1 MSDFSTPTRSHD
13 ILLIGGGA
21 AALGLLCTL
30 IRTGQAEDCSVLML
44 DDSPGR
50 CGRSGAYA
58 RTYDVPVRT
67 LRSCLTGLPDMIQDD
82 EDLAKAFDGLVDD
95 ECRVPRPQV
104 EAFLARLKRL
114 VLNHMRRS
122 GSLILRAARCD
133 TLRHED
139 GFWRV
144 DNQPGSASQR
154 VVLACGASEK
164 KTAILAQLLECGLSP
179 DQLEKVV
186 RSSDALG
193 KDRDSVLQRIGGMQ
207 AQGVVILGRTQA
219 GAQAVRDQLQD
230 WGRVMESVSVST
242 LSVADTQAG
251 VLTRSL
257 SDAGLIITA
266 LGESPDFP
274 RILVDG
280 QVVKMGGPVA
290 VDPYDRL
297 MDRAGFLLPDA
308 HAIGPALGGVQ
319 AGSPDQAADPTQD
332 LALWFTDVGEQ
343 LAMPDVIDDYAEQ
356 AA

>member
-13 ILLIGGGA
+13 LLLIGGGA
-21 AALGLLCTL
+21 AALGLLVSM
-30 IRTGQAEDCSVLML
+30 IRTGQAEECSVLML

-58 RTYDVPVRT
+58 RTYDIPVRT
-67 LRSCLTGLPDMIQDD
+67 LRDCLIGLPASIRDDAMLADAFAGLTD
-82 EDLAKAFDGLVDD
+82 ED
-95 ECRVPRPQV
+95 CRVPRPRV

-139 GFWRV
+139 GLWRV
-144 DNQPGSASQR
+144 DNQPGSDSRR

-164 KTAILAQLLECGLSP
+164 KTAILAKLLECGLSP

-193 KDRDSVLQRIGGMQ
+193 KDRDTALQRIGAVQ
-207 AQGVVILGRTQA
+207 SRDVVILGRDQA
-219 GAQAVRDQLQD
+219 SAQAVRDQLQD

-242 LSVADTQAG
+242 LSVADGDDRA
-251 VLTRSL
+251 LTRALTES
-257 SDAGLIITA
+257 GLIITA

-274 RILVDG
+274 RILIDG

-290 VDPYDRL
+290 VDAHDRL
-297 MDRAGFLLPDA
+297 VDHAGYLLPDA
-308 HAIGPALGGVQ
+308 HAIGPALSGFE
-319 AGSPDQAADPTQD
+319 AAAYGTDVSQD
-332 LALWFTDVGEQ
+332 LALWFTDGGE
-343 LAMPDVIDDYAEQ
+343 AVADPAPVMDRARVA
-356 AA
+356 